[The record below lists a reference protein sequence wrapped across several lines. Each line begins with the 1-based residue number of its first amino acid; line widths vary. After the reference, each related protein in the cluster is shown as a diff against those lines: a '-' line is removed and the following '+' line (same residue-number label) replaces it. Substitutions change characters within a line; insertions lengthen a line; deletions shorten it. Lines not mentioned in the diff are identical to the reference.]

1 MLISTSCDNGGVLY
15 IFYRHYVRQTRN
27 ISARPKIS
35 IELLSYFFLFNIF
48 HLFMLYTRDLCRPL
62 WPEILLHFFLPTA
75 DWTASGSI
83 QPPLTHYDQ
92 LYTQSTVVGK

>member
-1 MLISTSCDNGGVLY
+1 
-15 IFYRHYVRQTRN
+15 
-27 ISARPKIS
+27 
-35 IELLSYFFLFNIF
+35 
-48 HLFMLYTRDLCRPL
+48 MLYTRDLCRPL